1 MKCEQ
6 LITGSKTAHSGLKDE
21 LATTPAPPTNPAA
34 KLSNILPYK
43 LGMTRIS
50 NC

>member
-1 MKCEQ
+1 MIV
-6 LITGSKTAHSGLKDE
+6 ITGSNTAHSGLKEE
-21 LATTPAPPTNPAA
+21 LATTPAPPTKPAA
-34 KLSNILPYK
+34 KLSNMLPYK